1 MPLSRPGPGN
11 GGRTSEDRGAT
22 MPRSSRRHG
31 RARPGRARG
40 TRAWIRDGRGRRHA
54 GEPHAGEPRAGEP
67 CVPEPTPARPAA
79 LPVAGTTWSP
89 GPGPARPTSP
99 ATGTRSTA
107 WSSCPG
113 PTPVFP
119 SPRPRNG
126 LTVPDTAPPLPPSA
140 LAPLL
145 RHAGRPGFVVTDMPD
160 VDLFAP
166 TAVELPDGPLYLVDG
181 VDRGDRMSNWSPD
194 EALPA
199 LTSEGRTPLLLTEG
213 MHWVLQ
219 TPDVL
224 VRNHCFMTI
233 ASRLRKAN
241 GSWDA
246 RTPAIW
252 ISNGTGRDGRA
263 RRDAPKVGWCW
274 WNNRHTWLGFA
285 STTGRRPAAA

>member
-1 MPLSRPGPGN
+1 M
-11 GGRTSEDRGAT
+11 
-22 MPRSSRRHG
+22 
-31 RARPGRARG
+31 
-40 TRAWIRDGRGRRHA
+40 
-54 GEPHAGEPRAGEP
+54 
-67 CVPEPTPARPAA
+67 
-79 LPVAGTTWSP
+79 
-89 GPGPARPTSP
+89 
-99 ATGTRSTA
+99 
-107 WSSCPG
+107 
-113 PTPVFP
+113 
-119 SPRPRNG
+119 
-126 LTVPDTAPPLPPSA
+126 PDTTPPPPLPPLPDLEVQADRLIGLGVPELAGLTADEVRSFAAQAAGEAGGSLLAVHPGALPASA

-145 RHAGRPGFVVTDMPD
+145 RHAGQPGFVVTDMPD

-181 VDRGDRMSNWSPD
+181 VDRGDRMSDWSPD

-263 RRDAPKVGWCW
+263 RRDAPKIGWCW

-285 STTGRRPAAA
+285 STTGRRPAA